1 MKTIFPS
8 NVRFLLLFACFLG
21 ISQPSFA
28 QLVKFGLRAG
38 ITGSNL
44 YDDANAKDLNT
55 RIGFIGGSF
64 MKIGI
69 GNRIAIRPELL
80 FAMKGSNFN
89 YQTYQNT
96 KLKLGYIELP
106 VSLELRILKIINLHA
121 GVHADYLVNADVSV
135 QNPNPNPKITFTK
148 EDLNLLDYGWHVGT
162 GLELGPIGIHLR
174 VSRGLKEVGKTSSVS
189 NVVGN
194 LKNATWSLTVAASL

>member
-8 NVRFLLLFACFLG
+8 KLRFVLLFACFLG
-21 ISQPSFA
+21 ISQASFA

-38 ITGSNL
+38 VTGSNL

-69 GNRIAIRPELL
+69 GSRVAIRPELL

-89 YQTYQNT
+89 YQNYQNT

-106 VSLELRILKIINLHA
+106 VSLELRFLKIINLHA
-121 GVHADYLVNADVSV
+121 GVHADYLVDANVSV
-135 QNPNPNPKITFTK
+135 QNPNPNITFTK
-148 EDLNLLDYGWHVGT
+148 EDLNLLDYGWHVGA

-174 VSRGLKEVGKTSSVS
+174 ASRGVKEVGKTTSVT